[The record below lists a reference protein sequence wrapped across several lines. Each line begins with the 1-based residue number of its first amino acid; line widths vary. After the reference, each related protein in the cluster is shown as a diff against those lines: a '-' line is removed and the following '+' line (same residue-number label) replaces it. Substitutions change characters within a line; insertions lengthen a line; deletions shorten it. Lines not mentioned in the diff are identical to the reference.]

1 LINLQ
6 TYQPDK
12 LSQFIKS
19 FWCLQVSDL
28 AEDTYKEDIVP
39 DGHHEIIFHCKS
51 NSARRTEKNN
61 TWIQEPDSFFAGQN
75 SRSYSL
81 ELAGDS
87 LLYGIRFYPYT
98 LSSLFH
104 FPADSITDYIL
115 PLRDIPR
122 TKILQDCITM
132 DPLQTFANLERG
144 LMKLLEQADYLS
156 GKSTCIQHAVRE
168 IIKNNGDVK
177 IENLVRRSGFS
188 LKYFGILFKQQV
200 GITPK
205 SFSNIIRLNYFIN
218 YKNIHPSKSLTECA
232 YEANFFDQS
241 HLIRI
246 FKEITGK
253 SPKAHFNSTNHIN
266 NYFTD
271 L

>member
-1 LINLQ
+1 LQ

-12 LSQFIKS
+12 LSDFIKS
-19 FWCLQVSDL
+19 FWCLQVTDL
-28 AEDTYKEDIVP
+28 AENTYKEDIIP
-39 DGHHEIIFHCKS
+39 DGHHEIIFHCKP

-61 TWIQEPDSFFAGQN
+61 TWIHEPDSFFAGQN

-98 LSSLFH
+98 LNNLFH
-104 FPADSITDYIL
+104 FPADCITDNIL
-115 PLRDIPR
+115 PLYEIPK
-122 TKILQDCITM
+122 TKILQDSITKN
-132 DPLQTFANLERG
+132 PQQTFANLEKA
-144 LMKLLEQADYLS
+144 LMKLLEQTDPLS
-156 GKSTCIQHAVRE
+156 RTSKCIQHSVSE
-168 IIKNNGDVK
+168 IIKSNGDVK
-177 IENLVRRSGFS
+177 IENLVQNTGLS
-188 LKYFGILFKQQV
+188 LKYFGTLFKQQV

-205 SFSNIIRLNYFIN
+205 SFSNIIKLNYFIN
-218 YKNIHPSKSLTECA
+218 YKNNHPYKNLTECT

-266 NYFTD
+266 NYFSD

>member
-1 LINLQ
+1 LQ
-6 TYQPDK
+6 
-12 LSQFIKS
+12 
-19 FWCLQVSDL
+19 
-28 AEDTYKEDIVP
+28 
-39 DGHHEIIFHCKS
+39 
-51 NSARRTEKNN
+51 
-61 TWIQEPDSFFAGQN
+61 
-75 SRSYSL
+75 
-81 ELAGDS
+81 
-87 LLYGIRFYPYT
+87 
-98 LSSLFH
+98 
-104 FPADSITDYIL
+104 DSITED
-115 PLRDIPR
+115 
-122 TKILQDCITM
+122 LQ
-132 DPLQTFANLERG
+132 QTFANLENG
-144 LMKLLEQADYLS
+144 LMTLLKQADYLS
-156 GKSTCIQHAVRE
+156 GKSTCIQHAVQE

-177 IENLVRRSGFS
+177 IENLVKDSGFS

-253 SPKAHFNSTNHIN
+253 SPKEHFNSTNHIN
-266 NYFTD
+266 NYFSD